1 MIVYNFLS
9 FQKYY
14 IIRVKD
20 YFMPHLSKKQHQ
32 ILETKNRLSKALYLL
47 VTERHYDK
55 ITIYHILEKAGVSR
69 RTFYRYFNSKSDLMD
84 YCLDNFIEGYYLQ
97 RDNFILAQ
105 QAEDIFLVTLNFM
118 YYNREFIRSL
128 VESGHFSLLT
138 ANFNDKSELIY
149 KTMDLPWCVED
160 SSDHSIDYISK
171 GLLGAYL
178 NVLQFW
184 LTKDEPERPEHIAKN
199 LALLFSSISGYFDNA
214 SQNSNKAN

>member
-1 MIVYNFLS
+1 
-9 FQKYY
+9 
-14 IIRVKD
+14 
-20 YFMPHLSKKQHQ
+20 MPHLSKKQHQ

-118 YYNREFIRSL
+118 YYNREFFRSL

>member
-1 MIVYNFLS
+1 
-9 FQKYY
+9 
-14 IIRVKD
+14 
-20 YFMPHLSKKQHQ
+20 MPHLSKKQHQ
-32 ILETKNRLSKALYLL
+32 ILETKNRLSKELYLL

-184 LTKDEPERPEHIAKN
+184 LTKDEPERSEHIAKN

>member
-1 MIVYNFLS
+1 
-9 FQKYY
+9 
-14 IIRVKD
+14 
-20 YFMPHLSKKQHQ
+20 MPHLSKKQHQ
-32 ILETKNRLSKALYLL
+32 ILETKHRLSKALYLL

-69 RTFYRYFNSKSDLMD
+69 RTFYRHFNSKSDLMD

-105 QAEDIFLVTLNFM
+105 QVENVFLVTLNFM

-138 ANFNDKSELIY
+138 AKFNDKSELIY
-149 KTMDLPWCVED
+149 KTINLPWCVED
-160 SSDHSIDYISK
+160 TADHNIDYISK
-171 GLLGAYL
+171 GLFGAYL

-199 LALLFSSISGYFDNA
+199 LALLFSSIPGYFDNV
-214 SQNSNKAN
+214 SQNSNKDN

>member
-1 MIVYNFLS
+1 
-9 FQKYY
+9 
-14 IIRVKD
+14 
-20 YFMPHLSKKQHQ
+20 MPHLSKKQHQ
-32 ILETKNRLSKALYLL
+32 ILETKHRLSKALYLL

-55 ITIYHILEKAGVSR
+55 ITVYHILEKAGVSR

-105 QAEDIFLVTLNFM
+105 QAEDVFLVTLNFM

-138 ANFNDKSELIY
+138 AKFNDKSELIY
-149 KTMDLPWCVED
+149 KMINLPWCVED
-160 SSDHSIDYISK
+160 TADHNIDYISK
-171 GLLGAYL
+171 GLFGAYL

-199 LALLFSSISGYFDNA
+199 LALLFSSIPGYFDNV
-214 SQNSNKAN
+214 SQNSNKDN

>member
-1 MIVYNFLS
+1 
-9 FQKYY
+9 
-14 IIRVKD
+14 
-20 YFMPHLSKKQHQ
+20 MPHLSKKQHQ

-105 QAEDIFLVTLNFM
+105 QAEDNFLVTINFM